1 MRLTVNSNGRQLVAL
16 LAFAA
21 LVGLGV
27 STEARQ
33 VRGSNAP
40 GAGAAS
46 QVDPAIAAAQLNAST
61 ATPLLVSGAHGPAVT
76 RAQILLDR
84 AWFSPGEIDG
94 SYSTNMRRTV
104 AAFQTTHGLTS
115 SGSVDVAT
123 WNALS
128 QDSAPAFATYTV
140 TEQDVAG
147 PFTKIPADMMER
159 AKLKSLDYETIQ
171 EALAERVHMS
181 QKLLVQL
188 NRGSTFKAGDR
199 ILVADTATSRTL
211 APGKAKSIEIDKS
224 NRMLFVVDAQA
235 RVLAAFPVSI
245 GSLLDPL
252 PVGKMKIT
260 NEVNNPVFTYD
271 PALIKSARAGDSK
284 VDIQP
289 GPNNPVGTM
298 WLGLT
303 KPHWG
308 IHGTP
313 DPSRLGR
320 AETNGC
326 VHLTNWDVQRV
337 ATVAKAGF
345 VVDVRE

>member
-1 MRLTVNSNGRQLVAL
+1 MNVNVRRFVTLIAL
-16 LAFAA
+16 ATLA
-21 LVGLGV
+21 GLGL
-27 STEARQ
+27 SSEARQ
-33 VRGSNAP
+33 VQRANVPAP
-40 GAGAAS
+40 GAGSRFDAAAS
-46 QVDPAIAAAQLNAST
+46 AAQLNAST
-61 ATPLLVSGAHGPAVT
+61 ATPLLVPGSHGPAVT
-76 RAQILLDR
+76 RAQILFDR

-94 SYSTNMRRTV
+94 NYSTNMRRTV
-104 AAFQTTHGLTS
+104 AAFQTAHGLTS
-115 SGSVDVAT
+115 NGRVDVAT

-128 QDSAPAFATYTV
+128 TDSAPTFAAYTV
-140 TEQDVAG
+140 TEQDAAG

-171 EALAERVHMS
+171 EALAERFHMS
-181 QKLLVQL
+181 QKLLMQL

-199 ILVADTATSRTL
+199 IVVADTATSRAL

-224 NRMLFVVDAQA
+224 SRMLFVVDAQA

-245 GSLLDPL
+245 GGPLDPL

-260 NEVNNPVFTYD
+260 NEVSNPIFTYD

-284 VDIQP
+284 IDIQP
-289 GPNNPVGTM
+289 GPNNPVGNM

-313 DPSRLGR
+313 NPSRLGR
-320 AETNGC
+320 EETNGC
-326 VHLTNWDVQRV
+326 VHLANWDAQRL
-337 ATVAKAGF
+337 ATIAKPGF
-345 VVDVRE
+345 VVDVHE